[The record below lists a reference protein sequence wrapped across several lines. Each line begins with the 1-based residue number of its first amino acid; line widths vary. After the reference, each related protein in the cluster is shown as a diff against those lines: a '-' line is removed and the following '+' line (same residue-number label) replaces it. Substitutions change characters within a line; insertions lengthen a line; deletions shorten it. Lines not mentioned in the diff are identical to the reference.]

1 MSDGVKIIL
10 VIVAVVLILVPVL
23 PKILPKPM
31 TFERIKAGFEAAGL
45 PLTDYAPLPQP
56 GLEAVE
62 QVGMYIGDVRVDVY
76 HYDDEGKIAKQLEY
90 QKKDA
95 GTAIVE
101 TWNLAQSLGAA
112 PSRNLPSMA
121 ARRGRFMAVATG
133 PNEAMVKRV
142 IEVFRKL

>member
-1 MSDGVKIIL
+1 MNDGLKKIL
-10 VIVAVVLILVPVL
+10 IVVVAVLILVPVL

-31 TFERIKAGFEAAGL
+31 TFDRIKAGFEAAGL
-45 PLTDYAPLPQP
+45 PVTDYAPLPYA

-62 QVGMYIGDVRVDVY
+62 QVGMYIGQIRVDVY

-112 PSRNLPSMA
+112 PSRNLPSLA

-133 PNEAMVKRV
+133 PDEAMVKRV